1 MKTIPVEAYFA
12 VSTALFVLGLL
23 GMIVRRNLVTVLMS
37 LELALNAVNVAFVGA
52 DYHMGLV
59 EGQIFALFIIA
70 LAAAEAAV
78 GLGIIIAIFRYR
90 LVDSTDEI
98 TDMRG

>member
-1 MKTIPVEAYFA
+1 MTAIPLEAYMLISVIIF
-12 VSTALFVLGLL
+12 SFGLF

-37 LELALNAVNVAFVGA
+37 MELALNAVNIAFVGA
-52 DYHMGLV
+52 DVHLGLAD
-59 EGQIFALFIIA
+59 GQIFALFIIA

-78 GLGIIIAIFRYR
+78 GLGIIIAIFRLR
-90 LVDSTDEI
+90 RVESTDEI

>member
-1 MKTIPVEAYFA
+1 MKTIPVEAYFV
-12 VSTALFVLGLL
+12 VSMVLFGLGVIGL
-23 GMIVRRNLVTVLMS
+23 IARRNLVTVLMS

-52 DYHMGLV
+52 DAHMGLV
-59 EGQIFALFIIA
+59 EGQIFALFVIA

-90 LVDSTDEI
+90 YVESTDEI

>member
-1 MKTIPVEAYFA
+1 MTTIPLEAYMLISVLIFG
-12 VSTALFVLGLL
+12 LGLF

-37 LELALNAVNVAFVGA
+37 MELALNAVNIAFVGA
-52 DYHMGLV
+52 DVHLGLAD
-59 EGQIFALFIIA
+59 GQIFALFIIA

-78 GLGIIIAIFRYR
+78 GLGIIIAIFRLR
-90 LVDSTDEI
+90 RVESTDEI

>member
-1 MKTIPVEAYFA
+1 MKTIPLEAYLI
-12 VSTALFVLGLL
+12 VSIVLFGLGVF

-37 LELALNAVNVAFVGA
+37 MELALNAVNVLFVGA
-52 DYHMGLV
+52 DSHLSLV
-59 EGQIFALFIIA
+59 DGQIFALFIIA

-78 GLGIIIAIFRYR
+78 GLGIIIAIFRLR
-90 LVDSTDEI
+90 KVDSTDEI

>member
-1 MKTIPVEAYFA
+1 MRTIPLEAYLILSFL
-12 VSTALFVLGLL
+12 LFGLGLL
-23 GMIVRRNLVTVLMS
+23 GMIARRNLVTVLMS
-37 LELALNAVNVAFVGA
+37 MELALNAVNVALVGA
-52 DYHMGLV
+52 DVHLGMV

-78 GLGIIIAIFRYR
+78 GLGIIIAIFRLR
-90 LVDSTDEI
+90 KVESTDEI